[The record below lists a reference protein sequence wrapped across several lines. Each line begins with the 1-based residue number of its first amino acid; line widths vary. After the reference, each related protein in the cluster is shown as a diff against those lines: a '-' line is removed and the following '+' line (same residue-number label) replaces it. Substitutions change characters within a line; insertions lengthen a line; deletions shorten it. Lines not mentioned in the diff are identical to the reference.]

1 MLNNKGASMI
11 SSVWEEKVCSA
22 IVIPFKR
29 IIEEV
34 WYKNCLKH
42 NMSLYKF
49 TVFKK
54 QQKRQQNTNLKVT
67 DIWSW
72 YNYIELYA

>member
-22 IVIPFKR
+22 IFIPFK
-29 IIEEV
+29 
-34 WYKNCLKH
+34 KNNRSRSLVQERFKTQSVYTNLPSLK
-42 NMSLYKF
+42 K
-49 TVFKK
+49 
-54 QQKRQQNTNLKVT
+54 QKRQQSTNLKVT

-72 YNYIELYA
+72 YNYVELYT